1 MHWGSINHG
10 VHVTGLRRHLWGSSM
25 SGSSC
30 VFEISEKI
38 NYMKEPW
45 CPCTCN
51 SLVNHRS
58 GEYLECLVYPINYWS
73 RKYVTVTWLRLVTRP
88 PYWQKGKTNAAPIA
102 DRRTYV
108 VVLLL
113 RKAEWFVFFCRCIS
127 DKLLIHC
134 VHPSVCNVISMYR
147 TFVRWCI
154 VQISNQNTVN
164 WAWFLPLPVPGD
176 SWIDNPK
183 EMAERAIPGRIH
195 VSRQDTGYV
204 IQF

>member
-1 MHWGSINHG
+1 MHCGSINHG

-73 RKYVTVTWLRLVTRP
+73 RIYVTVTWLRLVTRP
-88 PYWQKGKTNAAPIA
+88 PYWQKGKTNATPIA
-102 DRRTYV
+102 DARTS
-108 VVLLL
+108 
-113 RKAEWFVFFCRCIS
+113 WFYFYAKPSDLFFSVDVFQINCWYIVFTQVFAMSYQCIERLWGDALS
-127 DKLLIHC
+127 R
-134 VHPSVCNVISMYR
+134 YR
-147 TFVRWCI
+147 TKIQLTGPDSCPDQYPVIRGSTTRRKWPN
-154 VQISNQNTVN
+154 VQY
-164 WAWFLPLPVPGD
+164 PD
-176 SWIDNPK
+176 
-183 EMAERAIPGRIH
+183 
-195 VSRQDTGYV
+195 GYE
-204 IQF
+204 